1 MGASME
7 TTFRSYI
14 QGSMDIGGGLGK
26 VVEIDNKVLSSEQAR
41 FVRIHVE
48 LHIDKSLHRS
58 AVVVN
63 PKGDKVRVGFK
74 YEKLVA
80 SAISAV

>member
-14 QGSMDIGGGLGK
+14 RGSMDIGGGLGK
-26 VVEIDNKVLSSEQAR
+26 VVEIDNKVLSFEQAR

-48 LHIDKSLHRS
+48 LPIDKPLHWS

-74 YEKLVA
+74 YERLVA
-80 SAISAV
+80 SAISVI